1 MANNQD
7 FVRNLFRDIA
17 ADGFAKKFED
27 ALDDDLVWVATGSS
41 PLSGEY
47 KGKQGYLEKII
58 GQLHTR
64 LQSWPKAIVEN
75 ILVDGDVACV
85 QFHGEGGI
93 GKNGANFDM
102 QYCWMMKVR
111 NQKIVH
117 VTGYYDSVKMA
128 ALFKD

>member
-7 FVRNLFRDIA
+7 FVCKLFRDIA
-17 ADGFAKKFED
+17 AEGFASKFED

-47 KGKQGYLEKII
+47 KSKQVYLEKII

-64 LQSWPKAIVEN
+64 LQSWPKAIIEN
-75 ILVDGDVACV
+75 IVVEGDVACV

-102 QYCWMMKVR
+102 QYCWVMKVR

>member
-1 MANNQD
+1 MANIQD

-17 ADGFAKKFED
+17 ADGFAEKFED
-27 ALDDDLVWVATGSS
+27 ALDNDLVWVATGSS

-47 KGKQGYLEKII
+47 KGKQVYLEKII

-64 LQSWPKAIVEN
+64 LHSWPKAVVEN
-75 ILVDGDVACV
+75 TFVDGDVACV
-85 QFHGEGGI
+85 QFHGEGGV

-102 QYCWMMKVR
+102 QYCWVMKVC

>member
-7 FVRNLFRDIA
+7 FVCNLFRDIA
-17 ADGFAKKFED
+17 AEGFASKFED

-47 KGKQGYLEKII
+47 KGKQVYLEKII

-75 ILVDGDVACV
+75 ILVDGDVGWARS
-85 QFHGEGGI
+85 QGDGGVA
-93 GKNGANFDM
+93 KKDQNFDS
-102 QYCWMMKVR
+102 R
-111 NQKIVH
+111 
-117 VTGYYDSVKMA
+117 
-128 ALFKD
+128 

>member
-1 MANNQD
+1 MANIQD
-7 FVRNLFRDIA
+7 FVRDLFGQIA
-17 ADGFAKKFED
+17 VEGFAKKFKD

-47 KGKQGYLEKII
+47 KGKQVYLEKII

-102 QYCWMMKVR
+102 QYCWVMKVR